1 MGHGAWGIGHGDEG
15 EITNAQYPPLLVLIS
30 QAIRHNLTY
39 SYSLALYISLSSRT
53 FIKDVYAIPYLICK
67 MVSVSS
73 FDPGDRFMA
82 ITKRRLPTF
91 LQFGKSPNLSQKLM
105 LIGLAITLFFIF
117 LAFFAPLFQAW
128 GWLQNPK
135 DFLSNPI
142 HEPPSAKHWFGT
154 SRLGYDVFS
163 RTLFGAQA
171 ALQVVIL
178 ATALSMIIGVPL
190 GMLSGYLGGKLDK
203 VLLFMMDSI
212 YTLPGLLLSVTLAF
226 VVGRGILNAAIA
238 ISIAYIPQYYRVVRN
253 HTVSVKTEVFI
264 EAAQAMGASTWV
276 VLSRYLF
283 FNVIQ
288 SVPVLFTLNA
298 ADAILVLGGLGF
310 LGLGL
315 PEEVAEWGHDLK
327 QALEALPT
335 GIWWTTL
342 FPGLTMTFMVV
353 GLSLLGEGLNEF
365 VNPRLRRENRIQK

>member
-1 MGHGAWGIGHGDEG
+1 M
-15 EITNAQYPPLLVLIS
+15 T
-30 QAIRHNLTY
+30 
-39 SYSLALYISLSSRT
+39 
-53 FIKDVYAIPYLICK
+53 
-67 MVSVSS
+67 
-73 FDPGDRFMA
+73 
-82 ITKRRLPTF
+82 ITKRQLPKF
-91 LQFGKSPNLSQKLM
+91 LLFAKNPTLSGRLM
-105 LIGLAITLFFIF
+105 LIGLAMTLVFIF
-117 LAFFAPLFQAW
+117 LAFFSPVFQNW

-135 DFLSNPI
+135 EFLSNPI
-142 HEPPSAKHWFGT
+142 HQPPTATHWFGT

-163 RTLFGAQA
+163 RTIFGAQA

-178 ATALSMIIGVPL
+178 ATVLSMTVGVPL
-190 GMLSGYLGGKLDK
+190 GMVSGYLGGRLDK
-203 VLLFMMDSI
+203 VLLFLMDSI

-253 HTVSVKTEVFI
+253 HTISVKTEVYI
-264 EAAQAMGASTWV
+264 EAAQAMGASNWV
-276 VLSRYLF
+276 ILSRYLF

-288 SVPVLFTLNA
+288 SVPVIFTLNS

-315 PEEVAEWGHDLK
+315 PEDVPEWGYDLK

-342 FPGLTMTFMVV
+342 FPGLAMTLMVV

-365 VNPRLRRENRIQK
+365 VDPRLRRQNRK